1 MSFVMYMPSLGDEY
15 YDVRVEYDIIDEDE
29 SVGLEISFEFDVFF
43 VNDKGEE
50 INLFDSLTPAE
61 FDEVIEAIKED
72 IKRDDYYY

>member
-1 MSFVMYMPSLGDEY
+1 MPSLGDEY